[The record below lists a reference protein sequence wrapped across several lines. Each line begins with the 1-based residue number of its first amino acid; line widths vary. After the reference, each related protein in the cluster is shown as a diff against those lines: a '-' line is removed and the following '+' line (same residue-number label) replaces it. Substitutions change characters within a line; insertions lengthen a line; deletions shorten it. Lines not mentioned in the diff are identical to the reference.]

1 MTKNLK
7 LFLDPPFK
15 ETKIN
20 FLIDSIKQKK
30 MLKKCGIIILH
41 RHKNDNEQITKELNI
56 LDIRNYGI
64 SRIMIGN

>member
-1 MTKNLK
+1 
-7 LFLDPPFK
+7 
-15 ETKIN
+15 
-20 FLIDSIKQKK
+20 